1 MLNSFKFTISI
12 ILLFAAV
19 WITGMA
25 FVEFTGKILFAH
37 KYSKKVTFASWAV
50 FGPAILWS
58 LFYLFNNIM
67 WYE

>member
-1 MLNSFKFTISI
+1 MLNYFKFTISI

-19 WITGMA
+19 WTTGMA
-25 FVEFTGKILFAH
+25 FMDFIGKMLFAY
-37 KYSKKVTFASWAV
+37 KYNKKVTFNFWTV